1 MSNALERT
9 FTFSAVL
16 FRIEGPGGWTFA
28 PVPPEVPLP
37 EGRAWGRIP
46 VTATV
51 DGHTWATSVWREK
64 TGRVLLAIPA
74 KVRGNKGPGDTVSVG
89 LSLRS

>member
-1 MSNALERT
+1 MGRT
-9 FTFSAVL
+9 FTFTAVL

-37 EGRAWGRIP
+37 AGHAWGRIP

-51 DGHTWATSVWREK
+51 DGTTWDTSVWREK
-64 TGRVLLAIPA
+64 TGRVLLAVPA
-74 KVRGNKGPGDTVSVG
+74 KVRGGKGPGDAVVVA
-89 LSLRS
+89 LELRG

>member
-1 MSNALERT
+1 MDRT
-9 FTFSAVL
+9 FTFTAVL

-46 VTATV
+46 VRATV
-51 DGHTWATSVWREK
+51 DGQTWDTSVWREK
-64 TGRVLLAIPA
+64 TGRVLLAVPA
-74 KVRGNKGPGDTVSVG
+74 KLRGGKGPGDTVAVV
-89 LSLRS
+89 LALRT